1 MTKIW
6 VGYSESLGFRDLIIT
21 YIDPYFGPVEEE
33 DDEPV
38 GLFELEFGASPNGPG
53 SFEVYEKTPENENLF
68 GLDHVLARFP
78 FEEVPVGLR
87 TINWSKAKT
96 VFFIMNDKEPKRAT
110 DGRVSIT
117 DVLNVKFEW
126 E

>member
-1 MTKIW
+1 MSKIW

-21 YIDPYFGPVEEE
+21 YIDPYFGPVEED

-38 GLFELEFGASPNGPG
+38 GLLELEFGASPSGPG

-68 GLDHVLARFP
+68 CFDDVLARFP
-78 FEEVPVGLR
+78 FDEVPVGLR
-87 TINWSKAKT
+87 TINWSKTKT
-96 VFFIMNDKEPKRAT
+96 VFFIMNDREPKRAT
-110 DGRVSIT
+110 DGRVWIT
-117 DVLNVKFEW
+117 DVLNVKFVW

>member
-6 VGYSESLGFRDLIIT
+6 VGYSESLGFRDLIIN
-21 YIDPYFGPVEEE
+21 YIDPFFGPVEDD

-38 GLFELEFGASPNGPG
+38 SRFELEFGASPIGPG
-53 SFEVYEKTPENENLF
+53 SFEVYEKTPENQEQY
-68 GLDHVLARFP
+68 GLDHVLALFP
-78 FEEVPVGLR
+78 FAEAPAGLR
-87 TINWSKAKT
+87 TINWSKART
-96 VFFIMNDKEPKRAT
+96 VFFIMNDNEPKLTT

-117 DVLNVKFEW
+117 DVLDVKFDW

>member
-6 VGYSESLGFRDLIIT
+6 VGFSESLGFRDLIPT
-21 YIDPYFGPVEEE
+21 YIDPFYGPVEEHN
-33 DDEPV
+33 DDPV
-38 GLFELEFGASPNGPG
+38 GLLELEFGASPNGPG
-53 SFEVYEKTPENENLF
+53 SFEAYEKTPENEQQF
-68 GLDHVLARFP
+68 GLEHIMTQFP

-87 TINWSKAKT
+87 TVNWSNVKT
-96 VFFIMNDKEPKRAT
+96 VFFIMNDKDPKRTT

-117 DVLNVKFEW
+117 DVLDVKFDW